1 MTDGQSAGWDPA
13 EVGPYP
19 VAPRVPPPRPEY
31 PPAPS
36 ADDAADGYG
45 SPYLYPP
52 DTSDGYRHEEQP
64 THAPAPEPAA
74 EVDWWRTAD
83 PRPDWADQDLDQ
95 GPGHEVREAAWE
107 IGVTIGEA
115 VAAVL
120 PAPPPTAAEQGW
132 RGLDLAWLGLK
143 YNIPAIGIALLVT
156 WGGQSGVAGMTDFIN
171 ENGLFAPLGVVLMVA
186 LLLGAVML
194 LPMGNLFADLFGQ
207 ILRGLAQLTVRA
219 WRARYIGYV
228 LRLLVAVAAWSFIIA
243 VVRLA
248 GGAVLNWLTG
258 A

>member
-13 EVGPYP
+13 DSGPYP

-31 PPAPS
+31 PPAGVP
-36 ADDAADGYG
+36 DDVADGYESSYPY
-45 SPYLYPP
+45 SPATP
-52 DTSDGYRHEEQP
+52 DGYSYEGQP
-64 THAPAPEPAA
+64 AYTPAPEPAA

-83 PRPDWADQDLDQ
+83 PREDWAGPEQ

-115 VAAVL
+115 VAAHI
-120 PAPPPTAAEQGW
+120 PAPAPTAAEQGW

-156 WGGQSGVAGMTDFIN
+156 WRGQSGVASMTGYIA
-171 ENGLFAPLGVVLMVA
+171 ENGFFAPLGAVLLVG
-186 LLLGAVML
+186 LLFGAVML
-194 LPMGNLFADLFGQ
+194 LPLGDWLAALLAQ
-207 ILRGLAQLTVRA
+207 ILRGLAHLTVRA

-228 LRLLVAVAAWSFIIA
+228 LRLLVAVAAWAFVIA